1 MRHVFYIW
9 SVTWWKRG
17 AVFKLKIARTAT
29 ATPRHWNALTP
40 SRDAIVFF
48 ITQSLKRDG
57 GMTTG
62 KVWKPLLLGNG
73 GTFDLFF
80 KSLLQYWF
88 RQARWCTDS
97 RVKKKKS
104 RVSTVIHCSLQ
115 RPTTF
120 PPLTSHYVFF
130 RAREGVR
137 RRACDKSIARGEPV
151 SCLCVLYS
159 VLLALNQLCFLRK
172 STPWLFRY

>member
-1 MRHVFYIW
+1 VYSYTMRHVFYIW
-9 SVTWWKRG
+9 SVTWRKRG

-40 SRDAIVFF
+40 SRNAIVFF

-73 GTFDLFF
+73 GTTFDLFF

-97 RVKKKKS
+97 RVKKKKKKS
-104 RVSTVIHCSLQ
+104 CTIHTRVVEYSSHSDLH
-115 RPTTF
+115 TF
-120 PPLTSHYVFF
+120 
-130 RAREGVR
+130 
-137 RRACDKSIARGEPV
+137 SINRTGII
-151 SCLCVLYS
+151 
-159 VLLALNQLCFLRK
+159 F
-172 STPWLFRY
+172 